1 MAIARNAPC
10 SCGSGKKYKLCCLN
24 IEADNAAQ
32 RAAENA
38 ILARRRL
45 AEADDVDDLD
55 ALSNSVVDFIN
66 AKLFD
71 KAEVA
76 IAELQR
82 RYPEC
87 IDWLE
92 RSALLNERRGNA
104 KVAAEYY
111 RQCIAFT
118 LTQPDSF
125 EEVTRVW
132 MREKIAQLDPESS
145 PGPLRQPL

>member
-24 IEADNAAQ
+24 IEAEKAAQ

-38 ILARRRL
+38 ILAKRRL
-45 AEADDVDDLD
+45 AEAADVDELD

-92 RSALLNERRGNA
+92 RSAFLNERRGNA

-111 RQCIAFT
+111 RKCIAFT
-118 LTQPDSF
+118 LTQPEGF

-132 MREKIAQLDPESS
+132 MREKVAQLDPDSA
-145 PGPLRQPL
+145 PGPVGQP